1 MTSDRAS
8 SRAAMRAT
16 IQKKRQ
22 LDLGVEMPGGERG
35 LFRLAHCGN
44 SVCAVSNYWRAGNRR
59 SKDNPRFRWGG
70 SASNNAF
77 RKPLH
82 SDSRPRPDIPSG
94 KVRFRIEMLNS
105 TTLYFFKLGQRS
117 SFGFRVKEFMI
128 SPTGPAASPA
138 AARPPSPLAR
148 GRPSR
153 SSLRTDP

>member
-16 IQKKRQ
+16 IQKKSQ

-44 SVCAVSNYWRAGNRR
+44 SMCAVSNYWRAGNGG

-77 RKPLH
+77 RKP
-82 SDSRPRPDIPSG
+82 
-94 KVRFRIEMLNS
+94 S
-105 TTLYFFKLGQRS
+105 TQTLDLA
-117 SFGFRVKEFMI
+117 
-128 SPTGPAASPA
+128 PTSL
-138 AARPPSPLAR
+138 LAR
-148 GRPSR
+148 YGSG
-153 SSLRTDP
+153 SKC